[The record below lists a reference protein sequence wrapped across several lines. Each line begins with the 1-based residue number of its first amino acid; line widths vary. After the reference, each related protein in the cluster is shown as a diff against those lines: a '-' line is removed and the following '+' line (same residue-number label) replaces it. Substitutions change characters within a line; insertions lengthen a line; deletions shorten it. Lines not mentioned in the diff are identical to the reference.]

1 MALILSLAQ
10 YIARSILNRYR
21 SAFVRSL
28 ERPYIAQQRVFGYLM
43 RRFEHTELGAQFHIR
58 GKTSPQEFAARV
70 PIFRYDD
77 FKPYIKRT
85 MDGQQGVIWP
95 ERITLFAKS
104 AGTTSDQ
111 SKYIPVSKEYL
122 WGNHLMGSRL
132 ALSTLL
138 YFHPEVHVFGGKN
151 LVIPGTFYPYKPNP
165 SIRIGDISAI
175 MTYHMPR
182 VARWFFTPDFDTAF
196 IEDFEEKIERTARL
210 SKGQNV
216 VTIGGV
222 PTWNV
227 VLIRRVLA
235 LSGKQHLREVWPNFK
250 AYIHGGVRFEP
261 YREQFRRWIP
271 EGDFVYQEVYNA
283 SEGFIAVQDEFP
295 HRGMALMADHGIYYE
310 FVPQEHVD
318 EANPPTLTLEE
329 VEEGKNYAVI
339 MSTAAGLWRYWLGD
353 VVKFVSTRPPRI
365 EVVGRTQQFINV
377 FGEELMVENAEKA
390 LAATCEQTGAVVAEY
405 TAGPI
410 YFQEGQPGGHEW
422 IVEFKVAPSD
432 LEDFAQKL
440 DDNLRRVNSDYNAKR
455 EGDMALKRLSL
466 TAAPRGTFQR
476 WLKYRGKLGAQA
488 KVPRLSNDRA
498 IIDDILNFIHDEK
511 ATP

>member
-1 MALILSLAQ
+1 MRSVAH
-10 YIARSILNRYR
+10 YIARSILRGYR
-21 SAFVRSL
+21 KSL
-28 ERPYIAQQRVFGYLM
+28 IHSIDKPYIAQQRVFGYLM
-43 RRFEHTELGAQFHIR
+43 RKFEHTQLGAQFHIH
-58 GKTSPQEFAARV
+58 GKTSPQEYAKRV

-77 FKPYIKRT
+77 FKTYIQRT
-85 MDGQQGVIWP
+85 MDGQQGIIWP
-95 ERITLFAKS
+95 ERIVLFAKS

-111 SKYIPVSKEYL
+111 SKYIPVSREYL
-122 WGNHLMGSRL
+122 RGNHLMGSRL
-132 ALSTLL
+132 ALSVLL
-138 YFHPEVHVFGGKN
+138 DEYPEVRVFSGKN
-151 LVIPGTFYPYKPNP
+151 LVIPGTFYPYAPNP
-165 SIRIGDISAI
+165 SVRIGDISAI
-175 MTYHMPR
+175 MTYHMPKI
-182 VARWFFTPDFDTAF
+182 ARWFFTPDFRTAF
-196 IEDFEEKIERTARL
+196 IEDFEEKIERTAQL
-210 SKGQNV
+210 SMRQDV
-216 VTIGGV
+216 VTISGV

-235 LSGKQHLREVWPNFK
+235 LRGKKYLREVWPNFR

-271 EGDFVYQEVYNA
+271 EEDFVYQEVYNA
-283 SEGFIAVQDEFP
+283 SEGFLAVQDRFP
-295 HRGMALMADHGIYYE
+295 HQGMALLVGQGIYYE

-318 EANPPTLTLEE
+318 DADPPTLTLEE

-353 VVKFVSTRPPRI
+353 VVKFVSVRPPRI
-365 EVVGRTQQFINV
+365 VVVGRTQQFINV

-410 YFQEGQPGGHEW
+410 YFREGQPGGHEW
-422 IVEFKVAPSD
+422 IVEFKILPSD
-432 LEDFAQKL
+432 VEDFAQQL

-455 EGDMALKRLSL
+455 EGDMALRRLSL

-488 KVPRLSNDRA
+488 KVPRLSNDRSV
-498 IIDDILNFIHDEK
+498 IDDILNFIRNEK
-511 ATP
+511 ATT